1 MVSVSWGE
9 YENKCHCP
17 GFATFDLRIST
28 KIMPTKFLFLTVRVH
43 CSGTGD
49 PGFDEALRNKTGIER
64 RKKSFEVYKK
74 PGTSAF

>member
-9 YENKCHCP
+9 YENKCYCP
-17 GFATFDLRIST
+17 GFTTFEFRIST
-28 KIMPTKFLFLTVRVH
+28 KIMPIKFLFLTICVH

-74 PGTSAF
+74 PGTLAF